1 MKLLFENW
9 RKFLKEEEVLVEKC
23 WDGYKQAGLKKKGNR
38 MVPNCV
44 PIGESTN
51 EGIDPETGEPDY
63 KYYAF
68 DWDDNILM
76 MPTQI
81 MLRNEQEQE
90 VPMGTADFAEYRSL
104 IGKEPFDY
112 NGHSIIGF
120 SEQPYRNFRHPTG
133 DKQFI
138 KDSLVAELGPSWD
151 DFVECLNGGS
161 IFAIITA
168 RGHHPETLKM
178 AVRALIEAE
187 REGIDR
193 QMLMSSLQRY
203 REMAAMGS
211 SGEDIIEEYLEM
223 CRFHP
228 VSFTGP
234 GAENPEAAK
243 LEALNGFMSYVS
255 DLNQDLP
262 TKVGF
267 SDDDPGN
274 IDVVEKHLG
283 GEENL
288 TIKYTGHLPR
298 GN

>member
-9 RKFLKEEEVLVEKC
+9 RKFV
-23 WDGYKQAGLKKKGNR
+23 
-38 MVPNCV
+38 
-44 PIGESTN
+44 S
-51 EGIDPETGEPDY
+51 EGIDPQTGEPDF

-68 DWDDNILM
+68 DWDDNIMM
-76 MPTQI
+76 MPTKI
-81 MLRNEQEQE
+81 MVKSDSGEV
-90 VPMGTADFAEYRSL
+90 VPMGTADFAEYRGL

-112 NGHSIIGF
+112 NGHSIVSYDDSPF
-120 SEQPYRNFRHPTG
+120 RNFRYPSG
-133 DKQFI
+133 DEQFI

-168 RGHHPETLKM
+168 RGHHPETLRS
-178 AVRALIEAE
+178 AVKALIESE
-187 REGIDR
+187 REGISKT
-193 QMLMSSLQRY
+193 QVMSSLTKY

-211 SGEDIIEEYLEM
+211 EGEDIIEQYLDM

-228 VSFTGP
+228 VSFS
-234 GAENPEAAK
+234 GAGADNPEAAK
-243 LEALNGFMSYVS
+243 LEALNAFMSYVRQM
-255 DLNQDLP
+255 NQDLP

-298 GN
+298 EN

>member
-1 MKLLFENW
+1 MAKASGP
-9 RKFLKEEEVLVEKC
+9 KE
-23 WDGYKQAGLKKKGNR
+23 KGNR

-223 CRFHP
+223 CR
-228 VSFTGP
+228 SP
-234 GAENPEAAK
+234 GQLYWA
-243 LEALNGFMSYVS
+243 
-255 DLNQDLP
+255 
-262 TKVGF
+262 
-267 SDDDPGN
+267 
-274 IDVVEKHLG
+274 G
-283 GEENL
+283 GKPRSSK
-288 TIKYTGHLPR
+288 TRGIKRLHVLCWR
-298 GN
+298 A

>member
-9 RKFLKEEEVLVEKC
+9 RRYL
-23 WDGYKQAGLKKKGNR
+23 
-38 MVPNCV
+38 
-44 PIGESTN
+44 T
-51 EGIDPETGEPDY
+51 EGIDPTTGEPDF

-81 MLRNEQEQE
+81 MLKSEQGQE
-90 VPMGTADFAEYRSL
+90 VPMGTADFAEYRTL

-112 NGHSIIGF
+112 EGF
-120 SEQPYRNFRHPTG
+120 SIAGFAEEPFRNFRHPTG
-133 DKQFI
+133 DEQFI
-138 KDSLVAELGPSWD
+138 TDSMSAELGPSWD

-168 RGHHPETLKM
+168 RGHHPETLRN
-178 AVRALIEAE
+178 AVRALIDGS
-187 REGIDR
+187 RDGIDK
-193 QMLMSSLQRY
+193 QTLLSNLQKY
-203 REMAAMGS
+203 RNMAAMGTGE
-211 SGEDIIEEYLEM
+211 GEDIIEQYLDM
-223 CRFHP
+223 CRFYP
-228 VSFTGP
+228 VSFSGA

-243 LEALNGFMSYVS
+243 LQALKEFISYIK
-255 DLNQDLP
+255 DMNQDLP

-283 GEENL
+283 GENNL

-298 GN
+298 EKEV

>member
-9 RKFLKEEEVLVEKC
+9 RKFV
-23 WDGYKQAGLKKKGNR
+23 Q
-38 MVPNCV
+38 
-44 PIGESTN
+44 
-51 EGIDPETGEPDY
+51 EGINPETGQPDF

-76 MPTQI
+76 MPTHI
-81 MLRNEQEQE
+81 MLKSDQGQE
-90 VPMGTADFAEYRSL
+90 VPMGTADFAEYRTL
-104 IGKEPFDY
+104 IGKESFDY
-112 NGHSIIGF
+112 KGQSVAGF
-120 SEQPYRNFRHPTG
+120 AEEPFRNFRHPTG
-133 DKQFI
+133 DEQFI
-138 KDSLVAELGPSWD
+138 KDSMSAELGPSWD

-168 RGHHPETLKM
+168 RGHHPETLKS
-178 AVRALIEAE
+178 ATRALIEAE
-187 REGIDR
+187 RDGIDK
-193 QMLMSSLQRY
+193 QTLISNLQKY
-203 REMAAMGS
+203 RDMAAIGTG
-211 SGEDIIEEYLEM
+211 SGEDIIEQYLDM
-223 CRFHP
+223 CKFHP
-228 VSFTGP
+228 VSFSGA

-243 LEALNGFMSYVS
+243 LEALNGFISYVKEM
-255 DLNQDLP
+255 NQDLP

-298 GN
+298 ED

>member
-1 MKLLFENW
+1 
-9 RKFLKEEEVLVEKC
+9 
-23 WDGYKQAGLKKKGNR
+23 
-38 MVPNCV
+38 MVPNCD
-44 PIGESTN
+44 PISENTN
-51 EGIDPETGEPDY
+51 EGIDPNTGEPDF

-76 MPTQI
+76 MPTHI
-81 MLRNEQEQE
+81 MLKSEQGQE

-112 NGHSIIGF
+112 EGHSIAGYAEEPF
-120 SEQPYRNFRHPTG
+120 RNFRHPTG
-133 DKQFI
+133 DEQFI
-138 KDSLVAELGPSWD
+138 KDSMSAELGPSWD

-168 RGHHPETLKM
+168 RGHHPETLKS
-178 AVRALIEAE
+178 AVKALIEAE
-187 REGIDR
+187 KDGINK
-193 QMLMSSLQRY
+193 QTLMSSLQKY

-211 SGEDIIEEYLEM
+211 EGEDIIEQYLDM

-228 VSFTGP
+228 VSFS
-234 GAENPEAAK
+234 GAGADNPEAAK
-243 LEALNGFMSYVS
+243 LEALNAFMSYVREM
-255 DLNQDLP
+255 NQDLP

-298 GN
+298 GD